1 MAQDTHTIVRT
12 AAEQART
19 AASVLGTKSS
29 SERNTMLIKLGEA
42 LLKSADEI
50 ISANQK
56 DIAQAQADGVRSN
69 LIDRLLLDENRL
81 QGCVDALGELA
92 AQSDPLGEVVAGKTL
107 ESGIE
112 MVQVRVPLGVCAMI
126 YEARPNVTIDAAG
139 IGIKTGNA
147 MLLRG
152 GALANNTNE
161 ALGRVMRQS
170 LKDNGFPEDAL
181 AIIDAS
187 TRETSTELMNLVGLV
202 DVLIPRGGAGLI
214 AAVVNNS
221 KVPVIETGSGNCHV
235 YVHKDADLAMATN
248 VTHNA
253 KTHRTSVCNSAESLL
268 IDRAILRE
276 ALDTV
281 ARDLADSGV
290 ELHADEESG
299 AVLSE
304 LGIAYIP
311 ATEDDFAEEYLDM
324 KMSVKVVTDV
334 DEAIAHISTYGTH
347 HSDAIITD
355 NIEASHLFTSRV
367 DSAAV
372 YVNAS
377 TRFTDG
383 GMFGLGA
390 EIGIS
395 TQKLHARG
403 PMGLAAMTSTKF
415 ILRGQGQVRA

>member
-1 MAQDTHTIVRT
+1 MAQDTHILVRT
-12 AAEQART
+12 AAQHARN
-19 AASVLGTKSS
+19 AATVLGTKSS
-29 SERNTMLIKLGEA
+29 SERNTMLINLGKA
-42 LLKSADEI
+42 LLSHADEI

-69 LIDRLLLDENRL
+69 LIDRLLLDEKRL

-161 ALGRVMRQS
+161 ALGRVMRQA
-170 LKDNGFPEDAL
+170 LKENGFPEDAL

-235 YVHKDADLAMATN
+235 YIHKDADLAMATN

-253 KTHRTSVCNSAESLL
+253 KTHRTSVCNAAESLL

-281 ARDLADSGV
+281 ARNLAEASV

-299 AVLSE
+299 AILSE
-304 LGIAYIP
+304 LGIPYVA
-311 ATEDDFAEEYLDM
+311 ATDDDFAEEYLDM
-324 KMSVKVVTDV
+324 KMSIKVVEDV
-334 DEAIAHISTYGTH
+334 NEAIKHINAYGTH
-347 HSDAIITD
+347 HSDAIVTD

>member
-1 MAQDTHTIVRT
+1 MAQDTHILVRT
-12 AAEQART
+12 AAQHARN
-19 AASVLGTKSS
+19 AATVLGTKSS
-29 SERNTMLIKLGEA
+29 SERNTMLINLGKA
-42 LLKSADEI
+42 LLSHADEI

-69 LIDRLLLDENRL
+69 LIDRLLLDEKRL

-92 AQSDPLGEVVAGKTL
+92 TQSDPLGEVVAGKTL

-161 ALGRVMRQS
+161 ALGRVMRQA
-170 LKDNGFPEDAL
+170 LKENGFPEEAL

-235 YVHKDADLAMATN
+235 YIHKDADLAMATN

-253 KTHRTSVCNSAESLL
+253 KTHRTSVCNAAESLL

-281 ARDLADSGV
+281 ARNLAEASV

-299 AVLSE
+299 AILSE
-304 LGIAYIP
+304 LGIPYVA
-311 ATEDDFAEEYLDM
+311 AADDDFAEEYLDM
-324 KMSVKVVTDV
+324 KMSIKVVEDV
-334 DEAIAHISTYGTH
+334 NEAIKHINAYGTH
-347 HSDAIITD
+347 HSDAIVTD